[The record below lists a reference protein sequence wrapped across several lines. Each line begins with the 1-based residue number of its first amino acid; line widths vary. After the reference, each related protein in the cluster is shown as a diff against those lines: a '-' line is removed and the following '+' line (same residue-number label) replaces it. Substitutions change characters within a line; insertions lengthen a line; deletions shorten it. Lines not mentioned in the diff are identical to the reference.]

1 MGKIIGGW
9 EGNYEKGTC
18 FFGWGGGAI
27 LGASTFQE
35 PQCEAGKPQKPQE
48 RFLGVCL
55 VVQAVDGTQIW

>member
-1 MGKIIGGW
+1 MGDGKEIM
-9 EGNYEKGTC
+9 KRDL
-18 FFGWGGGAI
+18 FFWLGGGAI

-35 PQCEAGKPQKPQE
+35 PQCEAGEPQKPQE